1 MDGLTTSLDMKTITI
16 VSLFPEA
23 LASYLQTSMM
33 NKAQKVGAVR
43 FDLLD
48 LRRFGVG
55 SRRQVDDTPY
65 GGGDGMVLRVEPL
78 VAAVESVIKTQPK
91 TRVILLTPRGTIF
104 HQAMARQ
111 LATDSADLLLLAA
124 HYEGYDERLVNWVDS
139 QISIGDY
146 IVTNGQLPA
155 LVLADAVVRLLP
167 SVLGGL
173 TSPLQESFSDNRT
186 VEHPH
191 YTKPAQWRNLAV
203 PEVLLSGDH
212 QAIAGWRRRAA
223 KRPPTRNRRAGD
235 WKLEGNDSASG

>member
-1 MDGLTTSLDMKTITI
+1 MKTITV

-23 LASYLQTSMM
+23 LAGYLQTSMM
-33 NKAQKVGAVR
+33 KKAQAVGAVQ

-55 SRRQVDDTPY
+55 PRRQVDDTPY

-78 VAAVESVIKTQPK
+78 VAAVESVVESQPQTK
-91 TRVILLTPRGTIF
+91 VILLTPRGTIF
-104 HQAMARQ
+104 HQAMARR
-111 LATDSADLLLLAA
+111 LAADSDDLLLLAA
-124 HYEGYDERLVNWVDS
+124 HYEGYDERLVDWVDY
-139 QISIGDY
+139 QISLGDY

-167 SVLGGL
+167 SVLGGS
-173 TSPLQESFSDNRT
+173 TSSLQESFRDNQT

-212 QAIAGWRRRAA
+212 QAIANWRRRTA
-223 KRPPTRNRRAGD
+223 KRPPTPKKLAGD
-235 WKLEGNDSASG
+235 